1 MSAPH
6 KAGPGR
12 GWECTVVES
21 SGPLSESLESI
32 HSAIGVPTVGKIC
45 ARRGDR
51 AIKRLRGRSV
61 ALLIGISRGGVIRQA
76 ALAEPSTV
84 IRAVCQ

>member
-1 MSAPH
+1 
-6 KAGPGR
+6 
-12 GWECTVVES
+12 
-21 SGPLSESLESI
+21 
-32 HSAIGVPTVGKIC
+32 
-45 ARRGDR
+45 
-51 AIKRLRGRSV
+51 V